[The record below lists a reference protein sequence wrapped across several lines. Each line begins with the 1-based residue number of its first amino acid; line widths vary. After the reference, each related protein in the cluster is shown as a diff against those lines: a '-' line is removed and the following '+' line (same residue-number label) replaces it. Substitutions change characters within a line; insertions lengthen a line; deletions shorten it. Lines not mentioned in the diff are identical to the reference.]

1 MRAVAGPTY
10 DSRMAPGPAHAPL
23 VREALGACRLFSG
36 LDDTRI
42 DHLVAARASANRSQA
57 IESAVA
63 EKLDRM
69 ARTRLARECAKLNPR
84 EEKALSEEG
93 LAGGA
98 ETWPEY

>member
-1 MRAVAGPTY
+1 VPKTKLAVTLDA
-10 DSRMAPGPAHAPL
+10 DL
-23 VREALGACRLFSG
+23 VENL
-36 LDDTRI
+36 
-42 DHLVAARASANRSQA
+42 DHLVAARAFANRSQA

>member
-1 MRAVAGPTY
+1 MPKTKLAVTLDA
-10 DSRMAPGPAHAPL
+10 AL
-23 VREALGACRLFSG
+23 VEDL
-36 LDDTRI
+36 
-42 DHLVAARASANRSQA
+42 DHLVAARAFANRSQA